1 MSRLILEMCLS
12 EVDLSHLIYLK
23 SKCSIWS
30 CVGQIFFAREG
41 LSTELAS

>member
-12 EVDLSHLIYLK
+12 EVALSHPIYFK
-23 SKCSIWS
+23 NKYSIGS

-41 LSTELAS
+41 MSIELTS